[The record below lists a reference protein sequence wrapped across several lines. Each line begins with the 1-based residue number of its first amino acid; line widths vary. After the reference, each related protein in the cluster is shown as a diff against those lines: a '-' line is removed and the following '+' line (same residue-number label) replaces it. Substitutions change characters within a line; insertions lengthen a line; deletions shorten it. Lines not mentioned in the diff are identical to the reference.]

1 MYKSSN
7 CNRTRRVA
15 ALFLCVL
22 FCQVSPAVAC
32 SFARMFHVKHQS
44 QCLVDCV
51 YVNVLDDGKTVELIT
66 TANGLSSLSAIH
78 RSALKSL
85 NHNLLKPVIPLNQPQ
100 FVDSQSGLLS
110 GCRYGYI
117 NYGSAHGLRD
127 GSAVTVRLQTR
138 MTAVFR
144 ILSVEDQRAFGVYDA
159 QAVEWDHT

>member
-7 CNRTRRVA
+7 CNRTRCVA

-22 FCQVSPAVAC
+22 FCQVSPAVGC
-32 SFARMFHVKHQS
+32 SFERMFHVKHQS
-44 QCLVDCV
+44 ECLDDCV

-66 TANGLSSLSAIH
+66 TENGLSSLSAMH
-78 RSALKSL
+78 RSALRSL
-85 NHNLLKPVIPLNQPQ
+85 NHNLLKSAIPLNLPQ

-117 NYGSAHGLRD
+117 KYGSAHGLRD

-144 ILSVEDQRAFGVYDA
+144 ILTVEDQRAFGVYDA
-159 QAVEWDHT
+159 QAVELDHS